1 MILNNFF
8 MSFLYNIEIDFLVK
22 PWLCWTTK
30 FFCKS
35 FWIISSSC
43 HFFRISCQTLIML
56 DMPRFWIARLNLKWN
71 CGCNDQNFRLD
82 HFSDLHED
90 TDGDDC
96 STKRT
101 MFSHL
106 SRFGSKSF
114 AEEQLVLIEQHLY
127 KLCDKACGSPMCI
140 CICHIQTPRNRCGK
154 KNSRLWPFS
163 PDAVVVD
170 CGKVPPSGFCSQ
182 SQPGWYL
189 TLSDFCQ
196 VFYPGFSM
204 W

>member
-1 MILNNFF
+1 
-8 MSFLYNIEIDFLVK
+8 MSFLCSLEVEFLVK
-22 PWLCWTTK
+22 PWLCWT
-30 FFCKS
+30 CQGS
-35 FWIISSSC
+35 GLRGWIWNGTAAATIGILC
-43 HFFRISCQTLIML
+43 QIFFRSSWGYWWWWLFYKKMMI
-56 DMPRFWIARLNLKWN
+56 
-71 CGCNDQNFRLD
+71 
-82 HFSDLHED
+82 
-90 TDGDDC
+90 
-96 STKRT
+96 
-101 MFSHL
+101 SHL